1 MKRTALAACL
11 AVLLLP
17 PGARRP
23 AELRGSRGAAPALRA
38 AESPRVFL
46 DTAYAPPPG
55 RTLTVPAG
63 GDLQSAL
70 DGARPGDVIA
80 LEAGATFGGP
90 FTLPAKTGSEWIVLR
105 TSAADIALPPPGT
118 RVDPSQARLMPKL
131 EASSGSVIRT
141 APGAHHYRFIGLEIR
156 PAPGAFLNNLVL
168 LGGGETSIESL
179 PDHFIFDRC
188 YLHGDPQKGARRGIA
203 LNSRSTAVIDSWLAD
218 FKEVGADSQA
228 IAGWNGA
235 GPFKIVNNHLEG
247 AGENVMF
254 GGTPP
259 TIANLVPSD
268 IEIRDNHFY
277 KPLAWM
283 AGDPAY
289 EGTQWSVKNIFE
301 LKNARRVLVEH
312 NLLENN
318 WVNAQNGFG
327 VLFTV
332 RTELD
337 AAPWAV
343 VEDVIFT
350 DNVVRHTACGVNI
363 LGIDDSSASG
373 SGRTRFI
380 EISNNLFADV
390 GAPGLGGP
398 GTLFQILNGAA
409 GLTVDHNTAF
419 HTGSIISADMAPS
432 TGLVFQNNIVEHNEY
447 GVFGSGRGTGLPA
460 LDYYF
465 PGFVFRRNVLIGT
478 PFPRLYP
485 PDNFFP
491 ASVTAVGFV
500 DYAGGDDRLSDSSP
514 YRKAA
519 SDGTD
524 PGADFSR
531 LPGVRGAPVP
541 ESSSGRRRGGHA

>member
-1 MKRTALAACL
+1 MKKTTLAAVL

-17 PGARRP
+17 A
-23 AELRGSRGAAPALRA
+23 GAAGPAALRESRVPASVRRA
-38 AESPRVFL
+38 AERPRVFL
-46 DTAYAPPPG
+46 DTKYSPPPG
-55 RTLTVPAG
+55 KTLAVPAG
-63 GDLQSAL
+63 GDLRKAL
-70 DGARPGDVIA
+70 DEARPGDIIA

-90 FTLPAKTGSEWIVLR
+90 FTLPAKTGSDWIVIR
-105 TSAADIALPPPGT
+105 TSAADTALPPPGT

-131 EASSGSVIRT
+131 EASSGAVIRT

-156 PAPGAFLNNLVL
+156 PARGVFLNNLVL
-168 LGGGETSIESL
+168 LGAGETSIESL

-218 FKEVGADSQA
+218 FKEVGADTQA

-235 GPFKIVNNHLEG
+235 GPFKIVNNRLEG

-259 TIANLVPSD
+259 TIVDLVPSD
-268 IEIRDNHFY
+268 IEIRDNHLY
-277 KPLAWM
+277 KPLTWM
-283 AGDPAY
+283 AGDPSYA
-289 EGTQWSVKNIFE
+289 GTPWSVKNIFE

-318 WVNAQNGFG
+318 WVMGQNGFG

-343 VEDVIFT
+343 VEDVIFSN
-350 DNVVRHTACGVNI
+350 NVVRHTACGVNI

-373 SGRTRFI
+373 SGRARTI

-409 GLTVDHNTAF
+409 GLTIDHNTAL
-419 HTGSIISADMAPS
+419 HTGSIIAADMAPS

-447 GVFGSGRGTGLPA
+447 GVFGSSKGIGLPA

-478 PFPRLYP
+478 PSPRQYPADNIFPP
-485 PDNFFP
+485 S
-491 ASVTAVGFV
+491 AAAVRFV
-500 DYAGGDDRLSDSSP
+500 DYAGGDYRLSGSSP
-514 YRKAA
+514 HHRAA
-519 SDGTD
+519 GDGTD

-541 ESSSGRRRGGHA
+541 EPSSVRRRGGHA